1 METHTN
7 VAVKRVSRAMSAK
20 SPPVP
25 STHVKM
31 MARVTSS
38 ADHMSASVW
47 MALQEQRANS
57 LLVCRILVEITELA
71 LLLETTEITTAIA
84 SKGLQERT
92 ASSHRAR
99 RTHVKITGLALSA
112 EILTSANA

>member
-1 METHTN
+1 
-7 VAVKRVSRAMSAK
+7 MSAR
-20 SPPVP
+20 SRPVP

-57 LLVCRILVEITELA
+57 LLVCRILVEMTELA
-71 LLLETTEITTAIA
+71 LLLETTEITTVIV

-92 ASSHRAR
+92 VSSHRVR
-99 RTHVKITGLALSA
+99 QTHVRMPGLALSA
-112 EILTSANA
+112 EILMSANA